1 MSISKFLMP
10 MISFFL
16 FLVAGV
22 GVAVASALRCCYSP
36 HLIAISATPEM
47 NRIDMMALAVN
58 VLLRNLDIKWVMLIA
73 FYGLWYKCWSYWI
86 RFFFLRLY
94 ACNCENKSVL
104 HECGKAIQL
113 CYPIDFFFSLYSD
126 WGSQQEYM
134 GEKID
139 VISLCW
145 LYEYIIFSVIPVIL
159 CAEAICGVNGWE
171 YEWFLPLQRILAQLP
186 LWWSGF
192 VWTINVKGGICH
204 RNSWLNT
211 LARSQPGKHM
221 SNCIITSNISMNRN
235 PLFQRFL
242 LTTFLFKKQYWK
254 FQLKTTT
261 TNM

>member
-113 CYPIDFFFSLYSD
+113 CYPIDFFFFVVQWLKEPTRIHGGKDWCHFFVLIIWIYYIQCDSSDSLRGSYL
-126 WGSQQEYM
+126 WGEWVGIWMIFAFATYTGS
-134 GEKID
+134 ITAL
-139 VISLCW
+139 VIRFC
-145 LYEYIIFSVIPVIL
+145 
-159 CAEAICGVNGWE
+159 
-171 YEWFLPLQRILAQLP
+171 
-186 LWWSGF
+186 
-192 VWTINVKGGICH
+192 
-204 RNSWLNT
+204 LN
-211 LARSQPGKHM
+211 
-221 SNCIITSNISMNRN
+221 N
-235 PLFQRFL
+235 
-242 LTTFLFKKQYWK
+242 
-254 FQLKTTT
+254 
-261 TNM
+261 